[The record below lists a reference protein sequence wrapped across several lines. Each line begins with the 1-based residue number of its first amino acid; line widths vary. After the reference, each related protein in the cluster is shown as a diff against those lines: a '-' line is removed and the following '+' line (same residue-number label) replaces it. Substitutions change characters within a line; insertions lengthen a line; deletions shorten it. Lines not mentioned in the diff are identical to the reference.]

1 MRTSP
6 ALRPLQPEDGA
17 QQHRFARTRP
27 ADDAEDLA
35 LLHGHVEMV
44 VHHLRAEAVDEATN
58 FDERFGHQI
67 SSSQN
72 ATANSA
78 SANNTRK
85 IDCTTAS
92 VVRRPS
98 SREESRTCRP
108 R

>member
-1 MRTSP
+1 FGDGE
-6 ALRPLQPEDGA
+6 LREIAPLHEHFTTLGPLQAEDRA
-17 QQHRFARTRP
+17 QQHGFARAGT
-27 ADDAEDLA
+27 ADDAEHLA

-44 VHHLRAEAVDEATN
+44 VHHLRAEAIHEAAD

-85 IDCTTAS
+85 IDCT
-92 VVRRPS
+92 
-98 SREESRTCRP
+98 
-108 R
+108 